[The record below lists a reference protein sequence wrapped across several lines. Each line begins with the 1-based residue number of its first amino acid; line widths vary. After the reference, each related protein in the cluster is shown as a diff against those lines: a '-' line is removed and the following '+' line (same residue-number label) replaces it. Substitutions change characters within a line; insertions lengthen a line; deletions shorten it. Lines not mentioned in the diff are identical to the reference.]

1 MSMSG
6 DKVRIALGWLVHL
19 TSVTGTYLLG
29 SADFV
34 CVPRGVILYTFY
46 RYARGE

>member
-6 DKVRIALGWLVHL
+6 DKVRIAL
-19 TSVTGTYLLG
+19 
-29 SADFV
+29 DFV
-34 CVPRGVILYTFY
+34 CVPRGAILYTFY